1 MNIVKRAETPR
12 EALLQIMHERGLHDL
27 GVRVWLHKQ
36 RVERL
41 GFQHIAVEM
50 LVRGYG
56 IVETVS
62 KGYTILREEEFRGEK
77 FRILLGKGE
86 EKADSVLVDETHTSV
101 DVSSAMIEDRLPDPP
116 FPLFVVDL
124 VLKHIHTQDEL
135 SSLRVQIAVSLSV
148 IREYLWDR
156 HLVVSSADARSARWL
171 SEAFGTH
178 KVMIT
183 RARPN
188 EILWD
193 VGAERVYIL
202 RPDASHDLTADELM
216 SADAFLI
223 GGIVDRIPRK
233 GVSRVLDNLVP
244 WGIARR
250 ISLRGSVIGVPER
263 INRIIEILLKARY
276 LYSGDIE
283 KAIIS
288 TMTKKDVYARLYAEI
303 NKAAR
308 KVGKSRV
315 VDWDLYRRLKTWLP
329 ISEED
334 FLIVS
339 KKAGVEVVG
348 KG

>member
-1 MNIVKRAETPR
+1 MKKAERPR
-12 EALLQIMHERGLHDL
+12 DALLQAMYERGLHDL
-27 GVRVWLHKQ
+27 GVRVWMHKQ
-36 RVERL
+36 RLERL
-41 GFQHIAVEM
+41 GFQHVAVEM

-56 IVETVS
+56 IVGASS
-62 KGYTILREEEFRGEK
+62 KGFNVLREEEFRGER
-77 FRILLGKGE
+77 FRILLGRGPE
-86 EKADSVLVDETHTSV
+86 RADSLLVDEHHGPV
-101 DVSSAMIEDRLPDPP
+101 DISSSMLEDRLPDPP

-124 VLKHIHTQDEL
+124 VLKHIHTQEEL

-156 HLVVSSADARSARWL
+156 HLVVSSADAQTAQWL
-171 SEAFGTH
+171 SEAFGAH

-202 RPDASHDLTADELM
+202 RPDAHHELTPEELM

-223 GGIVDRIPRK
+223 GGIVDKIPRK

-244 WGIARR
+244 WGIARK

-263 INRIIEILLKARY
+263 VNRVIEILLKARY

-308 KVGKSRV
+308 RVGKARV
-315 VDWDLYRRLKTWLP
+315 VDWGLYYKLRSWLP
-329 ISEED
+329 ITKED
-334 FLIVS
+334 FVLVS
-339 KKAGVEVVG
+339 KKAGVEIVG
-348 KG
+348 EG